1 MTGTRT
7 PDVLGGGRNAPQR
20 RDRAPLRCVP
30 PRRCTASTRHAA
42 PQRDPVALVDPRH
55 DFRLGHLGIALG
67 VLLFAFSPPASAQEA
82 GPEAVQQALSRYRG
96 EPDVDT
102 LVSAALAARSADP
115 SRVRDAMDRAR
126 AAGWLPTTR
135 VAVRRGQTVDLRGI
149 GGGTLDEITNVSTD
163 DALTFEASMVFR
175 FDRLAFA
182 PEEPAL
188 LRELRA
194 VETERDRVIDA
205 MIRLYFERRR
215 LQLER
220 DLGGLP
226 DAGRSV
232 RILELEALMNALSGG
247 AFSRP

>member
-1 MTGTRT
+1 MMRT
-7 PDVLGGGRNAPQR
+7 IA
-20 RDRAPLRCVP
+20 
-30 PRRCTASTRHAA
+30 
-42 PQRDPVALVDPRH
+42 
-55 DFRLGHLGIALG
+55 LGIALCAIGTGAAAAQDAAPEG
-67 VLLFAFSPPASAQEA
+67 VQR
-82 GPEAVQQALSRYRG
+82 ALSRYRN
-96 EPDVDT
+96 EPDVDA
-102 LVSAALAARSADP
+102 VVAAALAARSANP
-115 SRVRDAMDRAR
+115 SRVRDAVDRAR

-135 VAVRRGQTVDLRGI
+135 VAIRRGQTVDLRGI
-149 GGGTLDEITNVSTD
+149 GGGSLDEITNVSTD

-194 VETERDRVIDA
+194 VETERDRLVDA
-205 MIRLYFERRR
+205 VIRLYFERRR

-226 DAGRSV
+226 DAERAV
-232 RILELEALMNALSGG
+232 RIVELEALMNALSAG